1 MSVNIEI
8 YIYMYIYIIYQIMSV
23 ASWWF
28 GRFSVFSIYWESSSQ
43 LTKSY
48 FPEELK
54 PPIRSA
60 TWVSSL
66 RACACCGI
74 SARIFNASHLVR
86 NHCFCSFLRVPR
98 RSWGMQGV
106 CKPAIYLQYLFIY
119 LSIYL
124 SIDLSID
131 QSINLKPESESES
144 CTSKSKSKLN
154 LI

>member
-98 RSWGMQGV
+98 RA
-106 CKPAIYLQYLFIY
+106 CKGYANPLSIYSICLSIY